1 MPLALLG
8 HLSETSRCYR
18 LREAL
23 FFLLFKQIIRLI
35 YVGFL
40 ALYRGDRSTGGRRI
54 QPGVLHQRTPRR
66 SVANR

>member
-1 MPLALLG
+1 MPLTLLG

-40 ALYRGDRSTGGRRI
+40 ALYRGDRSTGCRR
-54 QPGVLHQRTPRR
+54 L
-66 SVANR
+66 